1 MHIRDKFKEYFS
13 TRALQDQA
21 YLETPNM
28 IREVPKVSIEPTPR
42 SEFEASRNLTSKAEV
57 DLQLKRAKALLERK
71 AVV

>member
-1 MHIRDKFKEYFS
+1 MHIRDKFKDNFS

-21 YLETPNM
+21 SIEAPNM
-28 IREVPKVSIEPTPR
+28 IGEFPKVSIEPTPR

>member
-1 MHIRDKFKEYFS
+1 MHIKDKF
-13 TRALQDQA
+13 RALQDQT
-21 YLETPNM
+21 YLKTPNM
-28 IREVPKVSIEPTPR
+28 VREVPKVSIEPTPR

>member
-1 MHIRDKFKEYFS
+1 MHPKFK
-13 TRALQDQA
+13 
-21 YLETPNM
+21 M
-28 IREVPKVSIEPTPR
+28 SIELHLR